1 MSENLL
7 LARSTTPQLRAVP
20 RIPTPPRRAA
30 PRFDTPLPIPL
41 PQPAARPE
49 FAVRNSPID
58 LVFRALW
65 QLVGA
70 YVFVVLLVK
79 DRRLP
84 R

>member
-1 MSENLL
+1 
-7 LARSTTPQLRAVP
+7 VP
-20 RIPTPPRRAA
+20 RILAPSRRDT
-30 PRFDTPLPIPL
+30 PRFAAPLPIRLPNTR

-58 LVFRALW
+58 LLFRALW
-65 QLVGA
+65 QLVGV
-70 YVFVVLLVK
+70 YVFVVLLIK

>member
-7 LARSTTPQLRAVP
+7 LARRTAPQLRAAP
-20 RIPTPPRRAA
+20 RIPTPPGRAA
-30 PRFDTPLPIPL
+30 TRFDTPLPIQL
-41 PQPAARPE
+41 PGSAARPE

-70 YVFVVLLVK
+70 YVFVVLLFK

>member
-7 LARSTTPQLRAVP
+7 LARRTSP
-20 RIPTPPRRAA
+20 A
-30 PRFDTPLPIPL
+30 PRAEHRPVTPLP
-41 PQPAARPE
+41 AAE
-49 FAVRNSPID
+49 FALRNSPTD

-65 QLVGA
+65 QLVGV
-70 YVFVVLLVK
+70 YVFLVLLVK